1 MKLEALY
8 ERDIMRSVDP
18 VAKVDHRDADV
29 IQQEIEEYFFTDAL
43 FENFHGF
50 LSRFVGGTEET
61 TGFWINGFYG
71 SGKSHFLKYLF
82 YLLSDEHGDTA
93 FQHLIESLKRKE
105 ASLDDKMKVPD
116 ATRYRDTVRDL
127 QIAPVMFNISAFAK
141 KSEDDE
147 TTVTETFFNRF
158 NHFRGYHKSDLRIA
172 RFEKQLDRDGAL
184 EAFKQAFQEKTGEV
198 WEEEALMA
206 VDFYVDAVVDVAV
219 SVSSFDKESTR
230 NTLLRDVEVSTDEF
244 VDEVENYLDE
254 QPDTFRLVFLVDEV
268 SQFMSGNENMLLD
281 LQTIV
286 EQIGTRCKDKVWVAC
301 TAQQELK
308 ELLDTTQVNSIR
320 DSFGKIIARFE
331 QLPLEAQEAHRIAKK
346 RILEKSKSDEGGQV
360 NAKRYLSN
368 YFAENETALRNQFE
382 RGNDVYRGIQS
393 EEEFVECY
401 PFVPYQFTLIT
412 DVIQSFVQESFL
424 VPGVSGTE
432 RSLIGIT
439 HETAKACKDEE
450 VGYVVPFDAFFNKQ
464 IRDNLKNVAR
474 NVISRAMKLEKVQ
487 KKPFWQRVVRA
498 LFLLAYLSDTKAKNF
513 PSTVENIAFVLMDEV
528 DQGKTQLQHETQK
541 ALDYLVDNNVVSV
554 DGSSYRFLMEEEIRV
569 KNNIDEFN
577 IKPGDRLEFLDRNIV
592 GPLLDWS
599 KSYSLDGTKIN
610 LKRQIDRK
618 EIDPSGTIPVQILV
632 TQGGDADQ
640 FALDRAKKDLVFC
653 IHEAFEKEQ
662 RVKLDEAVKVDA
674 FKRANYDRAEGKRR
688 EAIQMFADQ
697 AKETI
702 NELRNWFAEAL
713 KNGRYVS
720 AQQVNDA
727 SDHAGGKAKERYT
740 AILDAHVRDVYSKR
754 DMATDYASNRSKLA
768 QVANDPQ
775 REFGASLQPA
785 EQEVHNHL
793 RNSAAPNATD
803 TINHFAGI
811 PYGWQDTEVIH
822 ILLNLERSNKWTFQY
837 NSEDVPRGTFV
848 EKAVNRSSRASIT
861 FRQQEEIDP
870 TLLYQ
875 VTEAIN
881 QSMFTDTKVHQ
892 ETDPKRLDAQ
902 ITKVFEEKRTRY
914 ADKARMESSM
924 PYATH
929 LEAARDAFADLLEFK
944 KKPERFEAIVERAE
958 EIGELV
964 DTAERTMEFVE
975 THGDDYHAIRDF
987 VSRRA
992 SDFDQLEPSDR
1003 EVAKKLK
1010 DYVRSEEEPYG
1021 RVFREMST
1029 YYSNVQDALNAKV
1042 ESLREDVIKRYE
1054 EAFGELEEYQDDL
1067 NVEGVLPARA
1077 SRIDRVKRY
1086 SDPYQLD
1093 AETSRVG
1100 EFKTEYRKKIR
1111 DQHEAQKAPP
1121 PPPTSSSGSNEG
1133 GDGSSATSGDGGE
1146 SGDDSKSPPAEPKTS
1161 ESFSVDTEM
1170 PAKDLETKEDVDAFV
1185 ESLRDRLYERID
1197 DDKII
1202 LVGS

>member
-1 MKLEALY
+1 MKLELLY
-8 ERDIMRSVDP
+8 RRDIMRSVDP

-43 FENFHGF
+43 FENFYGF
-50 LSRFVGGTEET
+50 LSRFVGSTEET

-82 YLLSDEHGDTA
+82 YLLSDDHRDTA
-93 FQHLIESLKRKE
+93 FKHLIDSLNKKA
-105 ASLDDKMKVPD
+105 ASLGDPMKVPD
-116 ATRYRDTVRDL
+116 AQSYHKKL
-127 QIAPVMFNISAFAK
+127 QQLDVAPVMFNISAFAK
-141 KSEDDE
+141 KSDDDE

-158 NHFRGYHKSDLRIA
+158 NHYRGYHKSDLRIA

-184 EAFKQAFQEKTGEV
+184 DAFKAAFRDKTGES

-206 VDFYVDAVVDVAV
+206 VDFHLDAVLDAAV
-219 SVSSFDKESTR
+219 SVSSLDEESTR
-230 NTLLRDVEVSTDEF
+230 KALLRDVEVSTDEF
-244 VDEVENYLDE
+244 VDEVENYLEE
-254 QPDTFRLVFLVDEV
+254 QPENFRLVFLVDEV

-286 EQIGTRCKDKVWVAC
+286 EQIGTRCKDQVWVAC

-331 QLPLEAQEAHRIAKK
+331 QLPLEAQEADRIAKK
-346 RILEKSKSDEGGQV
+346 RILEKGESDEDGQT
-360 NAKRYLSN
+360 NAVRYLSN

-464 IRDNLKNVAR
+464 IKDNLKNVAR

-498 LFLLAYLSDTKAKNF
+498 LFLLAYLSDTKSKNF

-528 DQGKTQLQHETQK
+528 DQGKTDLRHKTQT
-541 ALDYLVDNNVVSV
+541 ALDYLAENNVVSV
-554 DGSSYRFLMEEEIRV
+554 DGSTYRFLMEEEIRV

-577 IKPGDRLEFLDRNIV
+577 IKSGDRLEFLSHNIV

-610 LKRQIDRK
+610 LKRKIDRK
-618 EIDPSGTIPVQILV
+618 EIDPSGTIPVQILI
-632 TQGGDADQ
+632 TQGGDPDQ

-653 IHEAFEKEQ
+653 IHEAFETEQ
-662 RVKLDEAVKVDA
+662 RLKLDEAVKVNA

-688 EAIQMFADQ
+688 EAIQMFAEQ
-697 AKETI
+697 AQDTV
-702 NELRNWFAEAL
+702 NELRSWFAEAL

-727 SDHAGGKAKERYT
+727 SDHAGGSARDRYT
-740 AILDAHVRDVYSKR
+740 SILDAHIRDVYNKR
-754 DMATDYASNRSKLA
+754 SMATDYASNRSRLE
-768 QVANDPQ
+768 QIANNPQ

-785 EQEVHNHL
+785 EQQVHNYL
-793 RNSAAPNATD
+793 RHAPAPNATD
-803 TINHFAGI
+803 AINQFAGI

-861 FRQQEEIDP
+861 LRQQEEIDP
-870 TLLYQ
+870 TLLFQ

-902 ITKVFEEKRTRY
+902 ITKVFEEKRKRY
-914 ADKARMESSM
+914 DDKARVESSM

-929 LEAARDAFADLLEFK
+929 LEAARDAFADLLGFT
-944 KKPERFEAIVERAE
+944 KKPERFEAIIERAE
-958 EIGELV
+958 EVGEQV
-964 DTAERTMEFVE
+964 DLAERTMEFVD
-975 THGDDYHAIRDF
+975 THGDDYRAMREF

-992 SDFDQLEPSDR
+992 SDFDQLDPADR
-1003 EVAKKLK
+1003 KVAEKLK
-1010 DYVRSEEEPYG
+1010 GYVRSEDEPYG
-1021 RVFREMST
+1021 RAFREMST
-1029 YYSNVQDALNAKV
+1029 YYANVQDALNAKV
-1042 ESLREDVIKRYE
+1042 EALRARVIEKYED
-1054 EAFGELEEYQDDL
+1054 AFDDL
-1067 NVEGVLPARA
+1067 EAYQEEMDVDAVLPPR
-1077 SRIDRVKRY
+1077 SSKIDRVKRY
-1086 SDPYQLD
+1086 SDPFQLE
-1093 AETSRVG
+1093 AEISKVSD
-1100 EFKTEYRKKIR
+1100 FKKEYRVKIR
-1111 DQHEAQKAPP
+1111 NRYEEQKPPPESNRGDGGNGDKPGGGTPP
-1121 PPPTSSSGSNEG
+1121 PPPKPT
-1133 GDGSSATSGDGGE
+1133 
-1146 SGDDSKSPPAEPKTS
+1146 KTS
-1161 ESFSVDTEM
+1161 ELFSVDTEM
-1170 PAKDLETKEDVDAFV
+1170 PAEDLETKEDVNAFV

-1202 LVGS
+1202 QVGL

>member
-1 MKLEALY
+1 MKLESLY
-8 ERDIMRSVDP
+8 ERDITRSVDP
-18 VAKVDHRDADV
+18 VAKVDHRDAEV

-50 LSRFVGGTEET
+50 LSRFVGGTDET
-61 TGFWINGFYG
+61 TGFWVNGFYG

-93 FQHLIESLKRKE
+93 FKHLIDSLNKKA
-105 ASLDDKMKVPD
+105 ASLGDPMKVPD
-116 ATRYRDTVRDL
+116 AQSYHKKL
-127 QIAPVMFNISAFAK
+127 QQLDVAPVMFNISAFAK
-141 KSEDDE
+141 KGEDDE

-158 NHFRGYHKSDLRIA
+158 NHYRGYHKSDLRIA

-184 EAFKQAFQEKTGEV
+184 DAFKAAFRDKTGEK

-206 VDFYVDAVVDVAV
+206 VDFHLDAVLDAAV
-219 SVSSFDKESTR
+219 TVSSLDEESTR
-230 NTLLRDVEVSTDEF
+230 KALLRDVEVSTDEF
-244 VDEVENYLDE
+244 VDEIETYLEE

-286 EQIGTRCKDKVWVAC
+286 EQIGTRCKDQVWVAC

-331 QLPLEAQEAHRIAKK
+331 QLPLEAQEADRIAKK
-346 RILEKSKSDEGGQV
+346 RILEKSESDKDGET
-360 NAKRYLSN
+360 NAVRYLSN

-464 IRDNLKNVAR
+464 IKDNLKNVAR

-487 KKPFWQRVVRA
+487 EKPFWQRVVRA
-498 LFLLAYLSDTKAKNF
+498 LFLLAYLSDTKSKNF

-528 DQGKTQLQHETQK
+528 DQGKTELQHKTQK

-577 IKPGDRLEFLDRNIV
+577 IRPGDRLEFLDRTIV

-599 KSYSLDGTKIN
+599 KTYSLDGTKIN
-610 LKRQIDRK
+610 LKRQVDRK
-618 EIDPSGTIPVQILV
+618 EIDPNGTIPVQILV
-632 TQGGDADQ
+632 TQGGDPDR

-653 IHEAFEKEQ
+653 IHEAFGKEQ
-662 RVKLDEAVKVDA
+662 RVKLDEAVKVNA

-688 EAIQMFADQ
+688 EAIQMFAEQ
-697 AKETI
+697 AQDTV
-702 NELRNWFAEAL
+702 NELRTWFAEAL

-727 SDHAGGKAKERYT
+727 SDHAGGSAKDRYMS
-740 AILDAHVRDVYSKR
+740 ILDTHIRDIYGKR
-754 DMATDYASNRSKLA
+754 DLATDYASNESKLVQIA
-768 QVANDPQ
+768 KDPQ
-775 REFGASLQPA
+775 RAFGATLQPA
-785 EQEVHNHL
+785 EQEVHNYL
-793 RNSAAPNATD
+793 RNAPAPNATD
-803 TINHFAGI
+803 TINQFSGI
-811 PYGWQDTEVIH
+811 PYGWQAKEVIH
-822 ILLNLERSNKWTFQY
+822 ILLNLERSNKWTFQF
-837 NSEDVPRGTFV
+837 NSEDVSRRTFV

-861 FRQQEEIDP
+861 LRQQEEIDP
-870 TLLYQ
+870 TLLFQ

-881 QSMFTDTKVHQ
+881 HSMFTDTQVHQ
-892 ETDPKRLDAQ
+892 ETNPKRLDAA
-902 ITKVFEEKRTRY
+902 ITEVFEQKRTRY
-914 ADKARMESSM
+914 DDKARMESSM

-929 LEAARDAFADLLEFK
+929 LEAARDAFADLLAYREK
-944 KKPERFEAIVERAE
+944 AKRFEAIIERADE
-958 EIGELV
+958 VGELV
-964 DTAERTMEFVE
+964 DRAERTMEFVE
-975 THGDDYHAIRDF
+975 THGNDYRAMRDF

-992 SDFDQLEPSDR
+992 SDFDQLEPADR
-1003 EVAKKLK
+1003 EVAEKLK
-1010 DYVRSEEEPYG
+1010 EYVRSEDTPYG
-1021 RVFREMST
+1021 RIFREMST
-1029 YYSNVQDALNAKV
+1029 YYQNVQDALNARI
-1042 ESLREDVIKRYE
+1042 EALRERVIEKYE
-1054 EAFGELEEYQDDL
+1054 NAFDELEAYQEEMEVD
-1067 NVEGVLPARA
+1067 GILPAR
-1077 SRIDRVKRY
+1077 SSKIDRVKTY

-1093 AETSRVG
+1093 AEVSKVS
-1100 EFKTEYRKKIR
+1100 EFKRRYRVQIRNRHEEKK
-1111 DQHEAQKAPP
+1111 A
-1121 PPPTSSSGSNEG
+1121 SS
-1133 GDGSSATSGDGGE
+1133 
-1146 SGDDSKSPPAEPKTS
+1146 SPPANQNGSEGTGDTGTSSTGDGEQPGTEQPAPPAPAKTS

-1170 PAKDLETKEDVDAFV
+1170 PAQDLETKEDVDAFV
-1185 ESLRDRLYERID
+1185 ESLRKRLYKGID
-1197 DDKII
+1197 DDKILLI
-1202 LVGS
+1202 GS

>member
-1 MKLEALY
+1 MKLELLY
-8 ERDIMRSVDP
+8 KREIMRSVDP

-29 IQQEIEEYFFTDAL
+29 IQQEIEEYFFTGAL

-50 LSRFVGGTEET
+50 LSRFVGGTDET
-61 TGFWINGFYG
+61 TGFWVNGFYG

-93 FQHLIESLKRKE
+93 FKHLIDSLDKKA
-105 ASLDDKMKVPD
+105 ASLGDPMKVPD
-116 ATRYRDTVRDL
+116 AQSYHKKL
-127 QIAPVMFNISAFAK
+127 QQLDVAPVMFNISAFAK
-141 KSEDDE
+141 KGEDDE

-158 NHFRGYHKSDLRIA
+158 NHYRGYHKSDLRIA

-184 EAFKQAFQEKTGEV
+184 DAFKAAFRDKTGES

-206 VDFYVDAVVDVAV
+206 VDFHLDEVLDAAAT
-219 SVSSFDKESTR
+219 VSSLDEESTR
-230 NTLLRDVEVSTDEF
+230 KALLRDVEVSTDEF
-244 VDEVENYLDE
+244 VDEIEAYLDE

-286 EQIGTRCKDKVWVAC
+286 EQIGTRCKDRVWVAC

-320 DSFGKIIARFE
+320 ESFGKIIARFE
-331 QLPLEAQEAHRIAKK
+331 QLPLEAQEADRIAKK
-346 RILEKSKSDEGGQV
+346 RILEKSESDKDGEI
-360 NAKRYLSN
+360 NAVRYLSN

-464 IRDNLKNVAR
+464 IKDNLKNVAR

-498 LFLLAYLSDTKAKNF
+498 LFLLAYLSDTKSKNF

-528 DQGKTQLQHETQK
+528 DQGKTDLRHKTQT
-541 ALDYLVDNNVVSV
+541 ALDYLVENNVVSV
-554 DGSSYRFLMEEEIRV
+554 DGSTYRFLMEEEIRV

-577 IKPGDRLEFLDRNIV
+577 IKTGDRLEFLSRNIV

-610 LKRQIDRK
+610 LKRKIDRK
-618 EIDPSGTIPVQILV
+618 EIDPSGTIPVQILI
-632 TQGGDADQ
+632 TQGGDPDQ

-653 IHEAFEKEQ
+653 IHEAFETEQ
-662 RVKLDEAVKVDA
+662 RAKLDEAVKVNA

-688 EAIQMFADQ
+688 EAIQMFAEQ
-697 AKETI
+697 AQDTV
-702 NELRNWFAEAL
+702 NELRSWFAEAL

-727 SDHAGGKAKERYT
+727 SDHAGGSARERYT
-740 AILDAHVRDVYSKR
+740 SILDAHIRDVYNKR
-754 DMATDYASNRSKLA
+754 SMATDYASNRSKLE
-768 QVANDPQ
+768 QIANNPQ

-785 EQEVHNHL
+785 EQQVHNYL
-793 RNSAAPNATD
+793 RNAPAPNATD
-803 TINHFAGI
+803 AINQFAGI

-861 FRQQEEIDP
+861 LRQQEEIDP
-870 TLLYQ
+870 TLLFQ

-881 QSMFTDTKVHQ
+881 QSMFTDTEVHQ

-902 ITKVFEEKRTRY
+902 ITKVFEEKRKRY
-914 ADKARMESSM
+914 NDKARVESSM

-929 LEAARDAFADLLEFK
+929 LEAARDAFADLLGFT
-944 KKPERFEAIVERAE
+944 KKPERFEAIIERAE
-958 EIGELV
+958 EVGEQV
-964 DTAERTMEFVE
+964 DRAERTMEFVN
-975 THGDDYHAIRDF
+975 THGDDYRAMREF

-992 SDFDQLEPSDR
+992 SDFDQLDPADR
-1003 EVAKKLK
+1003 EVAEKLK
-1010 DYVRSEEEPYG
+1010 DYVRSEDEPYG
-1021 RVFREMST
+1021 HAFREMTT
-1029 YYSNVQDALNAKV
+1029 YYANVQDALNAKV
-1042 ESLREDVIKRYE
+1042 EALRARVIEKYED
-1054 EAFGELEEYQDDL
+1054 AFDDL
-1067 NVEGVLPARA
+1067 EAYQEEMDVDGVLPPR
-1077 SRIDRVKRY
+1077 SSKIDRVKRY
-1086 SDPYQLD
+1086 SDPFQLE
-1093 AETSRVG
+1093 AEISKVND
-1100 EFKTEYRKKIR
+1100 FKKEYRVKIR
-1111 DQHEAQKAPP
+1111 NRYEEQKPP
-1121 PPPTSSSGSNEG
+1121 PEPDR
-1133 GDGSSATSGDGGE
+1133 GDDEDGGN
-1146 SGDDSKSPPAEPKTS
+1146 SDKPGGGTPPLPPKPTKTS
-1161 ESFSVDTEM
+1161 ELFSVDTEM
-1170 PAKDLETKEDVDAFV
+1170 PAEDLETKEDVDAFV
-1185 ESLRDRLYERID
+1185 EFLRDRLYERID

-1202 LVGS
+1202 QVGL

>member
-1 MKLEALY
+1 MKLELLY
-8 ERDIMRSVDP
+8 RRDIMRSVDP

-43 FENFHGF
+43 FENFYGF
-50 LSRFVGGTEET
+50 LSRFVGSTEET

-82 YLLSDEHGDTA
+82 YLLSDDHGDTA
-93 FQHLIESLKRKE
+93 FKHLIDSLNKKA
-105 ASLDDKMKVPD
+105 ASLGDPMKVPD
-116 ATRYRDTVRDL
+116 AQSYHKKL
-127 QIAPVMFNISAFAK
+127 QQLDVAPVMFNISAFAK
-141 KSEDDE
+141 KSDDDE

-158 NHFRGYHKSDLRIA
+158 NHYRGYHKSDLRIA

-184 EAFKQAFQEKTGEV
+184 DAFKAAFRDKTGES

-206 VDFYVDAVVDVAV
+206 VDFHLDAVLDAAV
-219 SVSSFDKESTR
+219 SVSSLDEESTR
-230 NTLLRDVEVSTDEF
+230 KALLRDVEVSTDEF
-244 VDEVENYLDE
+244 VDEVENYLEE
-254 QPDTFRLVFLVDEV
+254 QPENFRLVFLVDEV

-286 EQIGTRCKDKVWVAC
+286 EQIGTRCKDQVWVAC

-331 QLPLEAQEAHRIAKK
+331 QLPLEAQEADRIAKK
-346 RILEKSKSDEGGQV
+346 RILEKGESDEDGQT
-360 NAKRYLSN
+360 NAVRYLSN

-464 IRDNLKNVAR
+464 IKDNLKNVAR

-498 LFLLAYLSDTKAKNF
+498 LFLLAYLSDTKSKNF

-528 DQGKTQLQHETQK
+528 DQGKTDLRHKTQT
-541 ALDYLVDNNVVSV
+541 ALDYLAENNVVSV
-554 DGSSYRFLMEEEIRV
+554 DGSTYRFLMEEEIRV

-577 IKPGDRLEFLDRNIV
+577 IKSGDRLEFLSHNVV

-610 LKRQIDRK
+610 LKRKIDRK
-618 EIDPSGTIPVQILV
+618 EIDPSGTIPVQILI
-632 TQGGDADQ
+632 TQGGDPDQ

-653 IHEAFEKEQ
+653 IHEAFETEQ
-662 RVKLDEAVKVDA
+662 RLKLDEAVKVNA

-688 EAIQMFADQ
+688 EAIQMFAEQ
-697 AKETI
+697 AQDTV
-702 NELRNWFAEAL
+702 NELRSWFAEAL

-727 SDHAGGKAKERYT
+727 SDHAGGSARDRYT
-740 AILDAHVRDVYSKR
+740 SILDAHIRDVYNKR
-754 DMATDYASNRSKLA
+754 SMATDYASNRSRLE
-768 QVANDPQ
+768 QIANNPQ

-785 EQEVHNHL
+785 EQQVHNYL
-793 RNSAAPNATD
+793 RHAPAPNATD
-803 TINHFAGI
+803 AINQFAGI

-861 FRQQEEIDP
+861 LRQQEEIDP
-870 TLLYQ
+870 TLLFQ

-902 ITKVFEEKRTRY
+902 ITKVFEEKRKRY
-914 ADKARMESSM
+914 DDKARVESSM

-929 LEAARDAFADLLEFK
+929 LEAARDAFADLLGFT
-944 KKPERFEAIVERAE
+944 KKPERFEAIIERAE
-958 EIGELV
+958 EVGEQV
-964 DTAERTMEFVE
+964 DLAERTMEFVD
-975 THGDDYHAIRDF
+975 THGDDYRAMREF

-992 SDFDQLEPSDR
+992 SDFDQLEPADR
-1003 EVAKKLK
+1003 KVAEKLK
-1010 DYVRSEEEPYG
+1010 GYVRSEDEPYG
-1021 RVFREMST
+1021 RAFREMST
-1029 YYSNVQDALNAKV
+1029 YYANVQDALNAKV
-1042 ESLREDVIKRYE
+1042 EALRARVIEKYED
-1054 EAFGELEEYQDDL
+1054 AFDDL
-1067 NVEGVLPARA
+1067 EAYQEEMDVDAVLPPR
-1077 SRIDRVKRY
+1077 SSKIDRVKRY
-1086 SDPYQLD
+1086 SDPFQLE
-1093 AETSRVG
+1093 AEISKVSD
-1100 EFKTEYRKKIR
+1100 FKKEYRVKIR
-1111 DQHEAQKAPP
+1111 NRYEEQKPPPESNRGDGGNGDKPGGGTPP
-1121 PPPTSSSGSNEG
+1121 PPPKPT
-1133 GDGSSATSGDGGE
+1133 
-1146 SGDDSKSPPAEPKTS
+1146 KTS
-1161 ESFSVDTEM
+1161 ELFSVDTEM
-1170 PAKDLETKEDVDAFV
+1170 PAEDLETKEDVDAFV

-1202 LVGS
+1202 QVGL